1 MTDLRITPAQAAF
14 LRELEQAVQRAIEA
28 RNVAFSAI
36 VRGHGLTA
44 ARLVALDGEMLAVE
58 AEA

>member
-1 MTDLRITPAQAAF
+1 MTALRITPEQAAF
-14 LRELEQAVQRAIEA
+14 LRELEAVVQRAIEA

-44 ARLVALDGEMLAVE
+44 ARLVGLEDDTLTVE